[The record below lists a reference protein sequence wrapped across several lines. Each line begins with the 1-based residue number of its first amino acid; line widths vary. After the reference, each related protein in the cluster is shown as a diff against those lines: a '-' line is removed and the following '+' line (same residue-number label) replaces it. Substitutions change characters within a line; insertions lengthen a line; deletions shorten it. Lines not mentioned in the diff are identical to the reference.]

1 MGETSHDV
9 CSAVGLA
16 PLVGLLAT
24 CRSGFG
30 AGHQLGIGLRVM
42 IQRKKEVFHERNEDD
57 NY

>member
-1 MGETSHDV
+1 MGEASYDV

-16 PLVGLLAT
+16 SVVGLLAT

-30 AGHQLGIGLRVM
+30 AGHQLGIGFRVI
-42 IQRKKEVFHERNEDD
+42 IQRKKSSIHANEDD

>member
-1 MGETSHDV
+1 MGEASYDV

-16 PLVGLLAT
+16 SVVGLLAT

-30 AGHQLGIGLRVM
+30 AGHQLGIGLRVI
-42 IQRKKEVFHERNEDD
+42 IQRKKSSIHANEDD

>member
-30 AGHQLGIGLRVM
+30 AGHQLGIGLRV
-42 IQRKKEVFHERNEDD
+42 IILPQAK
-57 NY
+57 